1 MTSILP
7 RKSMTGFSREQ
18 YYSKSF
24 SLSYF
29 YFLQKYF
36 VSKFAVKVLESS
48 LLQQYAKIHQRTF
61 FRVSFKVCQFSFD
74 IFISIYRMNLISLS
88 MNQAMLGHRFKYQ
101 ELCAPTISC
110 RFKAIWS
117 QSFDAQLFQMR
128 FSRTLQRAFFN
139 FFRNLFTFTLIL
151 SIFCVVWRCFFTNK

>member
-7 RKSMTGFSREQ
+7 GKLMTGFSREQ
-18 YYSKSF
+18 YCSNIF

-36 VSKFAVKVLESS
+36 VSKFAMKVLESS

-61 FRVSFKVCQFSFD
+61 FRVSFKVSQFCFD

-101 ELCAPTISC
+101 ERCVPTISC
-110 RFKAIWS
+110 RFKTIWCEY
-117 QSFDAQLFQMR
+117 FELQLFQMK
-128 FSRTLQRAFFN
+128 FSRNLQSAF
-139 FFRNLFTFTLIL
+139 
-151 SIFCVVWRCFFTNK
+151 

>member
-1 MTSILP
+1 
-7 RKSMTGFSREQ
+7 MTGHSREQ
-18 YYSKSF
+18 YCSKFF

-36 VSKFAVKVLESS
+36 VSKFTIKVLESS

-61 FRVSFKVCQFSFD
+61 SRVSFKVSQFCFD

-101 ELCAPTISC
+101 ELCVPTISC
-110 RFKAIWS
+110 RFKVIWS
-117 QSFDAQLFQMR
+117 QSFDPQLFQTR

-139 FFRNLFTFTLIL
+139 FFLETFLL
-151 SIFCVVWRCFFTNK
+151 SLWYYQFYV